1 MSTSTKIRQASNSNL
16 LKIGLI
22 ASLSL
27 FSLTGKLFASQNTF
41 SKDDPTSV
49 IITLDYAIDFS
60 ELKQIPTI
68 TFVDKNLNIVAEF
81 YGDFEEIKAR
91 FPQNFQ
97 HAFLLN
103 EFYNQKIFL
112 VKSNTK
118 K

>member
-1 MSTSTKIRQASNSNL
+1 MLTSTKIRQATSSYL
-16 LKIGLI
+16 LKIVFL
-22 ASLSL
+22 ASISL
-27 FSLTGKLFASQNTF
+27 FILTGKVFASQNTF
-41 SKDDPTSV
+41 SKDEPTSE
-49 IITLDYAIDFS
+49 IITVDYVIDFS

-112 VKSNTK
+112 VKSNIK